1 MSKQYPGGIISKTP
15 ITPSGPYET
24 STASGIWTL
33 DQQAYWQKLGQW
45 PTAGRGTPDPQFNYV
60 TMLLHG
66 DGTNGAQN
74 NTFLDSST
82 NNFTITRSG
91 NTTQGS
97 FSPYGTDWSNFFE
110 NSTNNNYLTWDFP
123 SSPVQNAVS
132 GTNYTIEFWVFR
144 QPRTNTYQSIFSC
157 ENDRNNI
164 NFAGTDLG
172 ITSNGGTL
180 MFTVTAN
187 TYIPVN
193 TWTHVALVC
202 SGTTWTLYFNG
213 TSYGTYS
220 GASKTNYATGI
231 AQLGGRNDMDGCGYL
246 SNFRVST
253 VARYSSN
260 FTPSTAPF
268 TSDASTAMLT
278 CQSNRYIDVS
288 ANAQALTASGAVS
301 VQRFNPFGTVNAY
314 STSVIG
320 GSGYF
325 DGSDYL
331 IIPNGGGSA
340 LDMGTGNCT
349 IEMWAYPDTQSTSFP
364 SMFAP
369 KTGFST
375 GTFYIRYQ
383 GSRFGIYWSGVGDP
397 FFTSASTYRP
407 NAWYHVAVVRSGTT
421 FTMYVN
427 GVSAGTGTSSAT
439 LNLAVGGE
447 VWLGNNTSAS
457 CNYKGLLSDVRVVK
471 GTAVYTAAFTP
482 PTAPLTAISGTS
494 LLANMTNGAIFDN
507 AMMNDLETVGE
518 AQISTSIKKYGTGS
532 LLFDG
537 NDYLLAPTTPNMNFG
552 SGDFTIEAWVYRST
566 ESGTPN
572 NIFQKGLT
580 GSSNFQLN
588 LSINASNQ
596 LFSYYSTDGSSITAI
611 GTTSTTIPQYTW
623 THVAVSRNGSTWRYF
638 INGTLQTTTTA
649 AVTLFTGAG
658 LVSVGANPEGNSG
671 FYGYIDDLRVT
682 KGYARYT
689 ATFTPPT
696 AAFPNAGPT

>member
-1 MSKQYPGGIISKTP
+1 MSQKYPGGLITKSP

-82 NNFTITRSG
+82 NNFTLTRNG

-110 NSTNNNYLTWDFP
+110 NSTNGNYLSWDFP
-123 SSPVQNAVS
+123 SSPVQNAVA

-157 ENDRNNI
+157 ENDRNN
-164 NFAGTDLG
+164 FTMSGTDLQL
-172 ITSNGGTL
+172 TSNGGTVI
-180 MFTVTAN
+180 FTVTAN

-220 GASKTNYATGI
+220 GASKTNYATGT

-288 ANAQALTASGAVS
+288 ANAQALTASGSVS

-325 DGSDYL
+325 DGSGDYL
-331 IIPNGGGSA
+331 QIADSSAFTFGSGDFTVEFWIYSSNTSLTLMIGQNDGNATSSSFDVRYNGTTI
-340 LDMGTGNCT
+340 TGN
-349 IEMWAYPDTQSTSFP
+349 I
-364 SMFAP
+364 
-369 KTGFST
+369 FS
-375 GTFYIRYQ
+375 
-383 GSRFGIYWSGVGDP
+383 
-397 FFTSASTYRP
+397 
-407 NAWYHVAVVRSGTT
+407 SGTT
-421 FTMYVN
+421 YAVAQSMSKNAWHHVALVRNGTSLRIYVD
-427 GVSAGTGTSSAT
+427 GVSTSS
-439 LNLAVGGE
+439 
-447 VWLGNNTSAS
+447 TSVSTVSVNDSSNVLRIGAS
-457 CNYKGLLSDVRVVK
+457 SETTPGYYFNGYMTDARIVK
-471 GTAVYTAAFTP
+471 GTAVYTSNFTP
-482 PTAPLTAISGTS
+482 PTAPLTAITNTS
-494 LLANMTNGAIFDN
+494 LLTSFTNGAIFDN
-507 AMMNDLETVGE
+507 AMMNDLETVGN

-537 NDYLLAPTTPNMNFG
+537 NDLLLAPTTPNMNFG
-552 SGDFTIEAWVYRST
+552 AGDFTIEAWVYRTT

-572 NIFQKGLT
+572 NIFQKGIT
-580 GSSNFQLN
+580 TSSNFQLN

-611 GTTSTTIPQYTW
+611 GTTTTTIPQTTW
-623 THVAVSRNGSTWRYF
+623 THVAVSRSGNTWRYF
-638 INGTLQTTTTA
+638 INGTLETTTTA
-649 AVTLFTGAG
+649 AVTLFTGTG
-658 LVSVGANPEGNSG
+658 LVSVGANPEANSG